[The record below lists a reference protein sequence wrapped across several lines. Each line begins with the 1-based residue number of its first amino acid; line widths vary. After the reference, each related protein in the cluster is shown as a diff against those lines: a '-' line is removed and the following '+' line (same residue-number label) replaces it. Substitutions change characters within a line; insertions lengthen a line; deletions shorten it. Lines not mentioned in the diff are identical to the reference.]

1 MLATAVR
8 PRLVAL
14 LGAGALCAAVWPA
27 AANAGC
33 GEEFRQAPAGSAAAG
48 SAPLAIGD
56 SVLADVVPELAQA
69 GFEADGMV
77 CRQMSQGID
86 ILKERGASLPHLVLL
101 ALGANGEVT
110 PLQIQEA
117 LGILGPSRVLALVTP
132 HGSVVPSDS
141 AVIRSAASE
150 HPGRIILLDWDR
162 LGGEHP
168 EWLAPDGVHLGG
180 SAGIAAFAQLITSAL
195 SAAPQQPPEA
205 TPEQRQEPVG
215 APETLPTP
223 QKAPA
228 PAHPRAPAV
237 HHSARHSSSP
247 PASTAATT
255 TAVAA
260 APSVAVANDAASARV
275 ASPSGG
281 SEMTLVIALAAGA
294 ALLCAGALLAW
305 RHLRGQ
311 PR

>member
-1 MLATAVR
+1 MLAMALR
-8 PRLVAL
+8 PRLLAL
-14 LGAGALCAAVWPA
+14 LGAGALCAAVWPSVA
-27 AANAGC
+27 SAGC
-33 GEEFRQAPAGSAAAG
+33 GEEFRQPPAGGAAAG
-48 SAPLAIGD
+48 TAPLAIGD
-56 SVLADVVPELAQA
+56 SVLADAVPQLAQV

-77 CRQMSQGID
+77 CRQMRQGID
-86 ILKERGASLPHLVLL
+86 ILKERGASLPRLVVL

-132 HGSVVPSDS
+132 HGSVVSSDS

-162 LGGEHP
+162 LAGEHP
-168 EWLAPDGVHLGG
+168 EWLAPDGVHLAG

-195 SAAPQQPPEA
+195 SAAPQRSPEA
-205 TPEQRQEPVG
+205 SPEHGQEPVG
-215 APETLPTP
+215 APETLSVP

-237 HHSARHSSSP
+237 HSSAHHSSSP
-247 PASTAATT
+247 HAPTTAA
-255 TAVAA
+255 AA
-260 APSVAVANDAASARV
+260 APAVVAASDAAPARV
-275 ASPSGG
+275 TAPPAG
-281 SEMTLVIALAAGA
+281 SETTLLIALAAGA
-294 ALLCAGALLAW
+294 ALLCAGGVLAW
-305 RHLRGQ
+305 RRLRSW

>member
-1 MLATAVR
+1 MLAMVVR

-27 AANAGC
+27 AASAGC
-33 GEEFRQAPAGSAAAG
+33 GEEFHQAPAGTVVG
-48 SAPLAIGD
+48 SAPLAVGD
-56 SVLADVVPELAQA
+56 SVLADVVPQLAQA

-86 ILKERGASLPHLVLL
+86 ILKRRGASLPHLVVL

-110 PLQIQEA
+110 SVQIQEA

-162 LGGEHP
+162 LAGEHP
-168 EWLAPDGVHLGG
+168 EWLAPDGVHLRG
-180 SAGIAAFAQLITSAL
+180 SAGIAAFAQLITTAQ
-195 SAAPQQPPEA
+195 SAAPQQSPEA
-205 TPEQRQEPVG
+205 SSEQRQEPVG
-215 APETLPTP
+215 APETLSVP

-228 PAHPRAPAV
+228 PRHPRAPAI
-237 HHSARHSSSP
+237 HHSAHHSSTSHA
-247 PASTAATT
+247 PATAPAV
-255 TAVAA
+255 VAA
-260 APSVAVANDAASARV
+260 NDVAPARV
-275 ASPSGG
+275 AAPPAG
-281 SEMTLVIALAAGA
+281 SETTLVVALAAGA
-294 ALLCAGALLAW
+294 ALLCAGGLLAW
-305 RHLRGQ
+305 RRLRG
-311 PR
+311 